1 MDLTKKRSRR
11 PVSLACVFRLKPVSL
26 ALALSL
32 LAAGS
37 AGAAQEWGQRQFQE
51 KFMKNGEQRPISLVQ
66 NAATTGVGNKP
77 KHPWS
82 SRTIDPAQAT
92 QGGQPA
98 AAGTGEPRLSKVET
112 KKGTAVL
119 NFSDVQLKDF
129 LGTISDLTG
138 KNFILSPGVVG
149 RTISI
154 RTTKPIR
161 QKDVFGIF
169 ETILEV
175 NGLAAVRTGD
185 YYTIVTAPTAKKRG
199 LSLYTDK
206 ETSKIPRG
214 DRMINLLVPIK
225 FVAAADIVQIIKP
238 TLSDGGNITH
248 YQKGNTLIITD
259 IASNVKKFLEIINE
273 LDVDLFNKMNVTL
286 MPIKYVDAALLG
298 SELMEVFKI
307 LGYDKNTSQLFVL
320 PIERLNSLIVFSSNK
335 ELLASATEWIN
346 RFDTETSPD
355 EKSVHIYKVK
365 NDTASNIKTLLEQL
379 FGGGKATKGLQ
390 GGTAPNT
397 VNPARDGAMAGGDEG
412 SLSPREDIDVF
423 IYEPTNALIIRS
435 SQRDYQYV
443 LKLVKELDRPSKQVM
458 IDALVAEIV
467 LDDSTKYGL
476 QWSALSGN
484 TSIQQQTG
492 AFGTSIED
500 PGGPISTPIGLAA
513 PAGLSV
519 FATDARN
526 FFGFI
531 QALASEGKVD
541 VLSNPHII
549 VKNYGKA
556 TITVGSDEPIATQ
569 STQTAVTGTASL
581 IQSIEYRR
589 TGIILTVSPQITDGG
604 LVAMTIRQEISN
616 ISTSRVV
623 GDGTFPSFTKREAE
637 TSVVGRDQEPIVIGG
652 LIDSTKNKTVS
663 GIPILSKIPLL
674 GKLFSF
680 TSYTT
685 KRTELVILIT
695 PKVIDDSDE
704 ALAMTGEMREK
715 LKGLQEILGD
725 AMAN

>member
-1 MDLTKKRSRR
+1 MDLQKKRFRKSTGL
-11 PVSLACVFRLKPVSL
+11 SCLFRLKPVSL

-32 LAAGS
+32 LAVAP
-37 AGAAQEWGQRQFQE
+37 AGAAQEWGERQLQK
-51 KFMKNGEQRPISLVQ
+51 KFMHNGEAQPVSLVQ
-66 NAATTGVGNKP
+66 NAATTGVAAKP
-77 KHPWS
+77 THPWS
-82 SRTIDPAQAT
+82 NRQAI
-92 QGGQPA
+92 QENQPA
-98 AAGTGEPRLSKVET
+98 AAGAGEPRLSKVKA

-161 QKDVFGIF
+161 KKDVFGIF

-185 YYTIVTAPTAKKRG
+185 YYTIVLAPKAKKRG
-199 LSLYTDK
+199 LTLYTDK
-206 ETSKIPRG
+206 ETSKIPSG

-225 FVAAADIVQIIKP
+225 FVDAADIVQIIKP
-238 TLSDGGNITH
+238 ALTEGGNITH
-248 YQKGNTLIITD
+248 YKSGNTLIITD
-259 IASNVKKFLEIINE
+259 IASNVKKFLEIIEE
-273 LDVDLFNKMNVTL
+273 LDVDLFDKMNVTL
-286 MPIKYVDAALLG
+286 VPIKYVDASLLG

-307 LGYDKNTSQLFVL
+307 LGYDKKTGQLLVL

-335 ELLASATEWIN
+335 ELLASATEWID

-365 NDTASNIKTLLEQL
+365 NDTALNIKTLLEGL
-379 FGGGKATKGLQ
+379 FTGLNESKGNLAPKAVKPVT
-390 GGTAPNT
+390 
-397 VNPARDGAMAGGDEG
+397 GAASAGAG
-412 SLSPREDIDVF
+412 SALPREDIEVF

-443 LKLVKELDRPSKQVM
+443 LKLIKELDRPSKQVM
-458 IDALVAEIV
+458 IDAFVAEVV
-467 LDDSTKYGL
+467 LDDTMKYGL
-476 QWSALSGN
+476 QWSAISGN
-484 TSIQQQTG
+484 TSFQQQTG
-492 AFGTSIED
+492 AFKTSIED
-500 PGGPISTPIGLAA
+500 PGGPVNTPIGLSA
-513 PAGLSV
+513 PAGLSI

-541 VLSNPHII
+541 VLSNPHLI

-556 TITVGSDEPIATQ
+556 SIVIGSDEPIATQ

-589 TGIILTVSPQITDGG
+589 TGIILTVSPQITESGM
-604 LVAMTIRQEISN
+604 VAMTIRQEISN
-616 ISTSRVV
+616 ISTSRDV
-623 GDGTFPSFTKREAE
+623 GDGKFPSFAKREVE
-637 TSVVGRDQEPIVIGG
+637 TAVVGRDGEPIIIGG
-652 LIDSTKNKTVS
+652 LIESTKNKSVS
-663 GIPILSKIPLL
+663 GIPLLSKLPFI

-680 TSYTT
+680 TNYTT

-695 PKVIDDSDE
+695 PTVIDDADE
-704 ALAMTGEMREK
+704 AQEMTREMKEK
-715 LKGLQEILGD
+715 LKGLKELIGE
-725 AMAN
+725 AVKS

>member
-1 MDLTKKRSRR
+1 MDLTKKRSRK
-11 PVSLACVFRLKPVSL
+11 PVSLPCVFKLKPVSL
-26 ALALSL
+26 ALAISL

-51 KFMKNGEQRPISLVQ
+51 KFIQNGEQRQPISLVQ
-66 NAATTGVGNKP
+66 NAATTGVDGKP
-77 KHPWS
+77 VHPWS
-82 SRTIDPAQAT
+82 NRTISKAQAT
-92 QGGQPA
+92 QGGQPGV
-98 AAGTGEPRLSKVET
+98 AGAGEQRLSKVET

-175 NGLAAVRTGD
+175 NGLAAVKTGD

-206 ETSKIPRG
+206 ESSKIPKG

-225 FVAAADIVQIIKP
+225 FVAAADIVSIIKP

-259 IASNVKKFLEIINE
+259 IASNIKKFLEIINE
-273 LDVDLFNKMNVTL
+273 LDVDLFDKMNVTL
-286 MPIKYVDAALLG
+286 MPIKYVDASLLG

-365 NDTASNIKTLLEQL
+365 NDSASNIKSLLEQL
-379 FGGGKATKGLQ
+379 FGSAKATKGVK
-390 GGTAPNT
+390 GVIPAKDTAAAT
-397 VNPARDGAMAGGDEG
+397 ADEG

-423 IYEPTNALIIRS
+423 LYEPTNALIIRS

-443 LKLVKELDRPSKQVM
+443 LKLIKELDRPSKQVL

-484 TSIQQQTG
+484 TSMQQQTG

-589 TGIILTVSPQITDGG
+589 TGIILTVSPQITEGG
-604 LVAMTIRQEISN
+604 MVAMTIRQEISN

-637 TSVVGRDQEPIVIGG
+637 TSVVGRDKEPIVIGG

-663 GIPILSKIPLL
+663 GIPILSKIPFL

-695 PKVIDDSDE
+695 PRVLDDSDE
-704 ALAMTGEMREK
+704 ALAMTDEMKEK
-715 LKGLQEILGD
+715 LKGLQDLLGE